1 MHDAIQKETISQAMK
16 ILITI
21 TVMMAAIIEII
32 DTTIV
37 NVVLHEMA
45 GSLGASSEE
54 ITWVI
59 TSYIVSAAILMP
71 LTGFLVGFFG
81 KKRLLLINIIGFLIF
96 SILCGLSHNLTEMIT
111 FRIMQGIFG
120 ASLVPLSMFILR
132 DTFSQKEQIKAMAI
146 WGVGIMAAPVLG
158 PTLGG
163 YIAESMSW
171 RWVFYI
177 NIPICITAAIMAYLF
192 ISESSK
198 KIKSKVDW
206 HGLFLMSITI
216 GAFQIFLDRGNSNDW
231 FHSTQI
237 CILAIIS
244 ILGFVSFLL
253 RGINKPN
260 NIINLMIFNNKDY
273 SISSILLLLFTAG
286 IFGLLTLQP
295 LIMESY
301 MNYSPKLTGLIMA
314 PRGIAAAIAM
324 ILVSKIPQKLDIR
337 LIIAIGILLA
347 SYGSYMYAQI
357 SLDISA
363 WGLIFPE
370 LIQGVGLGLFFVPV
384 SSIALRSLNKEDIAE
399 ASGVYSFSRSIGTSI
414 GISALVTIMT
424 RQTQTAWFSLSQQ
437 VRDTNPNYHIW
448 LQKTGLHENIIS
460 SMQLKYIIAKQS
472 AMIAFNDASYLSS
485 IIIAIGIIILPF
497 LKKHNDLLKK

>member
-1 MHDAIQKETISQAMK
+1 
-16 ILITI
+16 
-21 TVMMAAIIEII
+21 
-32 DTTIV
+32 
-37 NVVLHEMA
+37 
-45 GSLGASSEE
+45 
-54 ITWVI
+54 
-59 TSYIVSAAILMP
+59 
-71 LTGFLVGFFG
+71 
-81 KKRLLLINIIGFLIF
+81 
-96 SILCGLSHNLTEMIT
+96 
-111 FRIMQGIFG
+111 
-120 ASLVPLSMFILR
+120 
-132 DTFSQKEQIKAMAI
+132 
-146 WGVGIMAAPVLG
+146 
-158 PTLGG
+158 
-163 YIAESMSW
+163 
-171 RWVFYI
+171 
-177 NIPICITAAIMAYLF
+177 
-192 ISESSK
+192 
-198 KIKSKVDW
+198 
-206 HGLFLMSITI
+206 
-216 GAFQIFLDRGNSNDW
+216 
-231 FHSTQI
+231 
-237 CILAIIS
+237 
-244 ILGFVSFLL
+244 
-253 RGINKPN
+253 
-260 NIINLMIFNNKDY
+260 
-273 SISSILLLLFTAG
+273 
-286 IFGLLTLQP
+286 
-295 LIMESY
+295 